1 MPGSFGGE
9 SVKADQES
17 FTNDEIL
24 EIIDGTCPQV
34 SIHQKLIVADYRWV
48 WQFEGARSEDFFL
61 TPIEALADFTQYLIA
76 EQQQEQEEEETK

>member
-1 MPGSFGGE
+1 MQRSSGGE
-9 SVKADQES
+9 SVKAHQES

-34 SIHQKLIVADYRWV
+34 SIHQQLIVADYRWV
-48 WQFEGARSEDFFL
+48 WQFEGTRSEDFFL

-76 EQQQEQEEEETK
+76 EQQGQEEETQ